1 MSGRSR
7 ELPDD
12 QLDLGLTH
20 AAIYVRDIE
29 ASVRFYERYAG
40 LRAIHRRGSGAA
52 RVAWVSD
59 LKRPFGL
66 VLIQR
71 RVGPLRRWLSRTLS
85 PLRLA
90 LAHIGVALDS
100 SEEVD
105 FFAARARHEGILA
118 REPRDAGHPVGYYCM
133 ISDPDGNMLELS
145 HGQVVSRAI
154 VEATA
159 HEE

>member
-20 AAIYVRDIE
+20 AAIYVRAIE

-71 RVGPLRRWLSRTLS
+71 RGGPLRRLLSRTLS
-85 PLRLA
+85 PLRLLPIWSSASFQSA
-90 LAHIGVALDS
+90 LRISGN
-100 SEEVD
+100 
-105 FFAARARHEGILA
+105 
-118 REPRDAGHPVGYYCM
+118 PRFEKLRQKNSMPSIA
-133 ISDPDGNMLELS
+133 
-145 HGQVVSRAI
+145 
-154 VEATA
+154 
-159 HEE
+159 